1 MQSAIAQLLCT
12 QGVIEPA
19 GTPLALAPKF
29 QGNIRG
35 RYEFE
40 LPNNL
45 HGFAQAGYHYVGKT
59 ISSDIAGGGI
69 TMPTTN
75 PTLGYAP
82 TTNIVY
88 NGVTVKPGDVV
99 VPVNASFPQAAYST
113 ISASIGVTRDN
124 TTVELYG
131 ENLSDARPQLYTS
144 ANDGEKRVTTIRP
157 LTIGIRL
164 SFKN

>member
-1 MQSAIAQLLCT
+1 
-12 QGVIEPA
+12 
-19 GTPLALAPKF
+19 
-29 QGNIRG
+29 
-35 RYEFE
+35 
-40 LPNNL
+40 
-45 HGFAQAGYHYVGKT
+45 
-59 ISSDIAGGGI
+59 
-69 TMPTTN
+69 MPTTN